1 MFKKLRKLKERLTE
15 SKMHENDDGN
25 IVLTKIEDF
34 MLYVICDF
42 DGNIIGTVLLTVAQA
57 QILNLSFEKRGVKFI
72 KSGDYKSE

>member
-15 SKMHENDDGN
+15 TKMHENNDGN

-34 MLYVICDF
+34 MLYVICDS
-42 DGNIIGTVLLTVAQA
+42 DDNIIGTVLLTVAQA